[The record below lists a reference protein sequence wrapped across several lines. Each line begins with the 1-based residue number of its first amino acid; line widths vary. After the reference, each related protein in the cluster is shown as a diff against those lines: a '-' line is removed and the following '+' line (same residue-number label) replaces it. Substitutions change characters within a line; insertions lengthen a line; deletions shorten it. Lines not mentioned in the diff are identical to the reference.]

1 MNGCYRVIA
10 VVIVMV
16 GSALAAR
23 GQNISVSQSM
33 DRTEMA
39 FEDTAAF
46 QITVRWQ
53 GPAHRYRFDK
63 PFRLDTDNLKVARYS
78 SSVSS
83 SGQGD
88 QETTVKL
95 FNYALVPTLSGQGII
110 RPLVI
115 EYSSWPDSTVGELT
129 TDPVTV
135 NIAAKKATGG
145 ESGSK
150 VLLYVAA
157 AVVLVGGAAALVLVQ
172 MRRRRRMRPAALRP
186 KEQFLDELPVL
197 KRDAGSDLKK
207 FQAGLFKILASYV
220 ARQYRLD
227 LTGQPAAHIAARLA
241 EAESDARVRERL
253 AHWLTGAEKDKY
265 APVTAGPGETLRLE
279 AEIREFF
286 QNLK

>member
-1 MNGCYRVIA
+1 
-10 VVIVMV
+10 MV
-16 GSALAAR
+16 GSALGAR
-23 GQNISVSQSM
+23 GQNISVSQSI

-88 QETTVKL
+88 QETTIKL
-95 FNYALVPTLSGQGII
+95 FNYALVPTLSGQGTI
-110 RPLVI
+110 RPLMI

-135 NIAAKKATGG
+135 SIAAKKATAG

-150 VLLYVAA
+150 ILLYVAA
-157 AVVLVGGAAALVLVQ
+157 AVVLVGVAAALILVQ
-172 MRRRRRMRPAALRP
+172 TRRRRRMRPVARGP
-186 KEQFLDELPVL
+186 KEQFLDELTVL

-227 LTGQPAAHIAARLA
+227 LTGQPAAQMAARLA
-241 EAESDARVRERL
+241 EAESDVRVRERL
-253 AHWLTGAEKDKY
+253 ANWLTSAEKDKY